1 MRLVLS
7 FTMTCFSGLWALL
20 VLIVPMFYGTM
31 SNTMPSFEMMW
42 QMTLCAIVSLLS
54 MAALPT
60 LTTQTVPYFVEPSDV
75 SGAVKHFTG
84 LMKLFVLIVDVLV
97 HVSGLSHLSQCEMMA
112 RVGITVLTV
121 FALTSVVLMCF
132 SYVRQWLASCFSYVH
147 QWLASR
153 L

>member
-7 FTMTCFSGLWALL
+7 FAMTCFSGMMALL

-31 SNTMPSFEMMW
+31 SNTMPSFEKMVT
-42 QMTLCAIVSLLS
+42 MTLFATVSLLS

-60 LTTQTVPYFVEPSDV
+60 LTTQTVPYFVEPGDV

-84 LMKLFVLIVDVLV
+84 LMKLLVLIVDVLV
-97 HVSGLSHLSQCEMMA
+97 HVSDLSPLYQWDMMA
-112 RVGITVLTV
+112 RCGITVLMM

-132 SYVRQWLASCFSYVH
+132 KVLCIDVW

-153 L
+153 LRC